1 MSIYYLII
9 YCLFSFFIA
18 GILLL
23 LLKWTITVSAQF
35 EDSVSCRATLSSIGK
50 IVHVDVLYQP
60 QGSSITFH
68 ILKCLKFDNR
78 SQTSYKVHDGIKSKS
93 QKKGSGIQPGAALI
107 NPLVNLLKCI
117 KIDSL
122 RFDVK
127 GGLGD
132 PYRTG
137 LLSAFIPLVSFV
149 STRNLELQYYPDF
162 LRSSFSLKSDCQFH
176 FLGAN
181 LIAPAI
187 GVYQSIRA

>member
-68 ILKCLKFDNR
+68 ILRCLKFDNR

-93 QKKGSGIQPGAALI
+93 QKQGSGIQPGAALI

-117 KIDSL
+117 KN
-122 RFDVK
+122 V
-127 GGLGD
+127 
-132 PYRTG
+132 
-137 LLSAFIPLVSFV
+137 
-149 STRNLELQYYPDF
+149 
-162 LRSSFSLKSDCQFH
+162 H
-176 FLGAN
+176 FL
-181 LIAPAI
+181 LYI
-187 GVYQSIRA
+187 GVQRRLRYSINGFLEMHMKSVV